1 MKQSGRLL
9 ALIALLGFLGVPPA
23 SGQTAQQPRA
33 APEAQQGPA
42 GGDPIR
48 QLNLSPEQREQI
60 RSIREDSKAE
70 RTAIAARVGEA
81 YRALEEALN
90 SDNPDDEVIE
100 QRVREVATAQA
111 AAMRMR
117 ILTEVR
123 IRRVLTVDQRN
134 VLRALQQQARENR
147 RDRLLVAPETRQQRL
162 ERREERQNR
171 NGISPLFPRNQNQRK
186 PRL

>member
-9 ALIALLGFLGVPPA
+9 ALIALLGFLGAAA
-23 SGQTAQQPRA
+23 SGQTVQQQQA
-33 APEAQQGPA
+33 TPEAQQGSA

-60 RSIREDSKAE
+60 RSIREHNKEE
-70 RTAIAARVGEA
+70 RAAIAARVGETN
-81 YRALEEALN
+81 RALEEALN
-90 SDNPDDEVIE
+90 SDNPDDAIIE
-100 QRVREVATAQA
+100 QRVRDVATAQA

-123 IRRVLTVDQRN
+123 IRRVLTVEQRN
-134 VLRALQQQARENR
+134 ILKALQQQARENR
-147 RDRLLVAPETRQQRL
+147 RERLLVAPENRQQRL
-162 ERREERQNR
+162 ERREERQNQR